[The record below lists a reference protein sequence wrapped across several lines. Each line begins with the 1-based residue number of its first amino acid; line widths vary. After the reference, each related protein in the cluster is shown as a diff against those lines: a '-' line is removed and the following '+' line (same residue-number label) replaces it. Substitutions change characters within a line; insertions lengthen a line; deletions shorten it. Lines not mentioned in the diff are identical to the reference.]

1 MDMQARYLAQIER
14 ELPLPT
20 RLVPLLDGEIKGN
33 DRLRAVGKLLFDGE
47 SAPPALEDVSTLPA
61 PQRSSDPAAV
71 LARLTPN
78 GAMRT
83 IFFAGKGGVGK
94 TAASCFTAVW
104 LARQGYK
111 TLLLTTD
118 PAAHLGDV
126 LGVPVSD
133 TVNPVAGV
141 PHLWA
146 TRIDPKAAAD
156 AYKAR
161 ILDDARQRGRT
172 PEAIRVM
179 EEELNSPCTEEM
191 AAFDRFIDYA
201 SQDDWQ
207 IVVFDTAPTGHTLR
221 LLELPMDWSAQIDV
235 KVFAS
240 VDTHAAD
247 DIAKQRFGDV
257 IAMMRDPQRSTFAFA
272 MYPEAT
278 PIIEAYRASEE
289 LATLDIHTGLVFAN
303 YVLPREQCT
312 TPFSRVR
319 RAMQDKYL
327 AEIAERFS
335 VPLVEIPLLPYEVK
349 GLDVLS
355 TLGEQLY
362 GEQTEA
368 VQA

>member
-1 MDMQARYLAQIER
+1 
-14 ELPLPT
+14 
-20 RLVPLLDGEIKGN
+20 VN
-33 DRLRAVGKLLFDGE
+33 
-47 SAPPALEDVSTLPA
+47 
-61 PQRSSDPAAV
+61 
-71 LARLTPN
+71 
-78 GAMRT
+78 
-83 IFFAGKGGVGK
+83 
-94 TAASCFTAVW
+94 
-104 LARQGYK
+104 
-111 TLLLTTD
+111 
-118 PAAHLGDV
+118 
-126 LGVPVSD
+126 D

-141 PHLWA
+141 PNLWA

-156 AYKAR
+156 TYKAR
-161 ILDDARQRGRT
+161 ILDDARQRGRS

-240 VDTHAAD
+240 VDTNAAD

-257 IAMMRDPQRSTFAFA
+257 IAMMRDPQRSTFAFV

-289 LATLDIHTGLVFAN
+289 LATLGIHTGLVFAN

-312 TPFSRVR
+312 TSFSRVR

-355 TLGEQLY
+355 TLGKQLY
-362 GEQTEA
+362 GEQIEA